1 MLVAEDMLSLQLLD
15 RTILGRLGLNV
26 TTVSNGQ
33 EAVDLATS
41 HTFDLILMDMQLP
54 LMDGVEATRRLRSMG
69 TQTPIIT
76 LTANA
81 TEQHRQQCI
90 EAGSD
95 DFLEKPINP
104 ASLKKVLA
112 HFLKQPELMAGQAT
126 VMDGELDDEI
136 VAIFLNGLREDKDTI
151 NVALLRGDWG
161 QVRDSAHRIQGSAA
175 SFGFPELSTLAGSL
189 KTDIDHGHMDR
200 VPDKTMELLV
210 MSGKLLP

>member
-1 MLVAEDMLSLQLLD
+1 MDSDEKSDQRLSRKPSDEGRQPAVLVAEDMLSLQLLD

-161 QVRDSAHRIQGSAA
+161 DQ
-175 SFGFPELSTLAGSL
+175 PC
-189 KTDIDHGHMDR
+189 
-200 VPDKTMELLV
+200 
-210 MSGKLLP
+210 